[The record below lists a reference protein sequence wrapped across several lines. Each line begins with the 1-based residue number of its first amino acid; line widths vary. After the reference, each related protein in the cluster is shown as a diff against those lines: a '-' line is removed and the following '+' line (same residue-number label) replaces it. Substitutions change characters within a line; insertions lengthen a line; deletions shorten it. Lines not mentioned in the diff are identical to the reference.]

1 MSVDI
6 KGIQELIDHF
16 DKIGNKGVPK
26 KALRKAGEHVRKVE
40 KEVAESTHRKY
51 SRKNSESGANHLKKF
66 PPRMS
71 KGKGFIDIGL
81 REKGKSNWENIR
93 GLYFNH
99 YGFYHNGWQKEGTAE
114 NRQKHGK
121 KGKYIAGSRWMDN
134 AYEKSADKAYELL
147 EEGLLEGL
155 DL

>member
-6 KGIQELIDHF
+6 KGIQELIDYF
-16 DKIGNKGVPK
+16 DKIGNKKVPK
-26 KALRKAGEHVRKVE
+26 NALKKAGQHVREVE
-40 KEVAESTHRKY
+40 VQVAKSTHRRY
-51 SRKNSESGANHLKKF
+51 SRNNSESGANHIKSF
-66 PPRMS
+66 PPRIR
-71 KGKGFIDIGL
+71 KGKGFVDIGI
-81 REKGKSNWENIR
+81 KNKASNWDAIR

-114 NRQKHGK
+114 NRIKNGK
-121 KGKYIAGSRWMDN
+121 QGKYIAGSRWMDT
-134 AYEKSADKAYELL
+134 AYEKSSKKAYELL

>member
-6 KGIQELIDHF
+6 KGIQELIDYF
-16 DKIGNKGVPK
+16 DKIGNKKVPK
-26 KALRKAGEHVRKVE
+26 NALKKAGQHVREVE
-40 KEVAESTHRKY
+40 VQVAKSTHRRY
-51 SRKNSESGANHLKKF
+51 SRNNSESGANHIKSF
-66 PPRMS
+66 PPRIR
-71 KGKGFIDIGL
+71 KGKGFVDIGI
-81 REKGKSNWENIR
+81 KNKASNWGAIR

-114 NRQKHGK
+114 NRIKNGK
-121 KGKYIAGSRWMDN
+121 QGKYIAGSRWMDT
-134 AYEKSADKAYELL
+134 AYEKSSKKAYELL